1 MANDILFYIVVFIS
15 NSIQTITGFAGT
27 MLAMPLSIYLIGQKD
42 ARFIL
47 NTIAIIVSLWIVYKH
62 KKNINLQVLKEILIF
77 MGVGLLVGIYM
88 KNHVDFQALLIG
100 YGIVIILC
108 ALFNLS
114 GRRLNL
120 NNLSLKV
127 ILILAGIIH
136 GLFISGGALLVI
148 YATERLKEKV
158 EFRSTLSCVWVI
170 LNIILLI
177 ELLLIGSINKSSVS
191 LMLIACLPAIIGIFA
206 GQKLQEKI
214 NQKTFSII
222 TNILLII
229 SGISIII

>member
-1 MANDILFYIVVFIS
+1 MVNDILFYVVVFIS

-27 MLAMPLSIYLIGQKD
+27 MLAMPLSIYLIGQED

-62 KKNINLQVLKEILIF
+62 KKSINLHVLKEILIF

-120 NNLSLKV
+120 NNLSLKI

-136 GLFISGGALLVI
+136 GLFISGGAYL
-148 YATERLKEKV
+148 
-158 EFRSTLSCVWVI
+158 
-170 LNIILLI
+170 
-177 ELLLIGSINKSSVS
+177 
-191 LMLIACLPAIIGIFA
+191 
-206 GQKLQEKI
+206 
-214 NQKTFSII
+214 
-222 TNILLII
+222 
-229 SGISIII
+229 